1 MMYLFKDRFFI
12 KSADKISLSI
22 FPIRLIIRI
31 GITINSHFGSLR
43 RLIAMMFS
51 DDRKYTL
58 SGWFQVHERKL
69 YNRPYQLQIFL
80 ILYEFFSEIENDES
94 DLNFLIGVKKG
105 PVFGAVWTD
114 YGKIC
119 DRFHIS
125 SKYSYEKKV
134 INVNENRAKRC
145 AFIVKTL
152 TEEEWSS
159 FMKKLNIWKAKE
171 SEILNHKYNIAE
183 LDLTDLND
191 EDINLITMLYNRY
204 SSELVE
210 NSEIISV
217 KEKKFVV
224 SKIDHEK
231 IIQNHMERLEKLAK
245 KPKLHNPVFVKLDD
259 EGKLVKDTSPIVD
272 QSALDEVGTS
282 VLSCHLDAFKEL
294 AKFQPNNKI

>member
-210 NSEIISV
+210 NSEIITV

-231 IIQNHMERLEKLAK
+231 IIQNHMEKLEKLAK